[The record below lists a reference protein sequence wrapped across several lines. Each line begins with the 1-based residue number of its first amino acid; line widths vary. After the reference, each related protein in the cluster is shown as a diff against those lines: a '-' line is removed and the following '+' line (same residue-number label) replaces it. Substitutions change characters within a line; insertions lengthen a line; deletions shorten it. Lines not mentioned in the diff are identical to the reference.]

1 MNARRPDSLSEAEK
15 LVYPAWLDQG
25 GASGG
30 PSYLGQIVVQ
40 LLVALPLMLA
50 VLAALVFFAGD

>member
-1 MNARRPDSLSEAEK
+1 MNVRRPGSLNAIEK
-15 LVYPAWLDQG
+15 LVYPAWPDQG

-30 PSYLGQIVVQ
+30 PSYLGHIVVL

-50 VLAALVFFAGD
+50 VLAGLVLFVAG